1 MSKKKTK
8 TTSKKAVKN
17 TCECTCTC
25 KSFIGKVRVFL
36 DTVVS
41 KIKSVL

>member
-8 TTSKKAVKN
+8 TTPKKSVKKS
-17 TCECTCTC
+17 CECTCTC
-25 KSFIGKVRVFL
+25 KTLVGRVRSFL
-36 DTVVS
+36 DGVVS

>member
-8 TTSKKAVKN
+8 TTSKKADKN

-25 KSFIGKVRVFL
+25 KSFIDKVRSFL
-36 DTVVS
+36 DSVVN